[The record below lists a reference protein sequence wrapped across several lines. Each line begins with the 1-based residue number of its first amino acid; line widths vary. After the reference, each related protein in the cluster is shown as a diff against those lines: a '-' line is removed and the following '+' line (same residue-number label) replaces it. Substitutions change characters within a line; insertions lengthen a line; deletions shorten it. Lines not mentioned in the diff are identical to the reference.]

1 MKSSNYAFLRV
12 VAALIIGLVLVLFPD
27 QASVYLVITIGIVF
41 LIPSLIGLIGYFVR
55 DAKKRGRF
63 PIEGVGSF
71 LLGLWLLIMPEFF
84 ANLLTL
90 ALGAILVLAG
100 IQQIVSLSV
109 ARHWV
114 KIPMGFYVIPSLL
127 LLAGIFTLF
136 NPTGVR
142 STALIIIG
150 IGALLYAATE
160 LLHWFLFIRRR
171 PDPVSTT
178 IAAAK
183 ASDDVEDAHII
194 EE

>member
-1 MKSSNYAFLRV
+1 MKRLNYAFLRV
-12 VAALIIGLVLVLFPD
+12 IAALIIGLVLVLFPN
-27 QASVYLVITIGIVF
+27 QASEYIVITIGIVF
-41 LIPSLIGLIGYFVR
+41 MVPSLIGLIGYFVR
-55 DAKKRGRF
+55 DAGKRGRF
-63 PIEGVGSF
+63 PLEGVGSF
-71 LLGLWLLIMPEFF
+71 LLGLWLLIMPGFF
-84 ANLLTL
+84 AHLLTL
-90 ALGAILVLAG
+90 ALGFILLLAG

-127 LLAGIFTLF
+127 LLAGIFTLV

-171 PDPVSTT
+171 PAPVSTAIT
-178 IAAAK
+178 TAK
-183 ASDDVEDAHII
+183 ESGEVEDAQII
-194 EE
+194 DE